1 MSKSY
6 VPFGVVL
13 VVTVAATAGIMAW
26 KSSSRGK
33 NEESAIVDGIERIG
47 KLVTV
52 EYHMSAHVLKTKGKA
67 WYEWKNAKYFAVA
80 SGTVTG
86 SLNIKKASIDVSGDG
101 VNGLV
106 TITFPPDALEV
117 SKPYIRPGDI
127 ICRKISDPN
136 IFHKLKDADYDQAR
150 DEALES
156 MTRVARENG
165 IEERTM
171 ERAEVLL
178 REWLTPMGYRLRVNF
193 QSPGNSSQRQA

>member
-6 VPFGVVL
+6 VPFAVV
-13 VVTVAATAGIMAW
+13 VAVTVAATAGIMAW
-26 KSSSRGK
+26 SNSSGGK

-52 EYHMSAHVLKTKGKA
+52 EYHMSAQVLKTKGKA

-86 SLNIKKASIDVSGDG
+86 SLNIKKASINMSEDG
-101 VNGLV
+101 VNRLV
-106 TITFPPDALEV
+106 TITFPPGALEV
-117 SKPYIRPGDI
+117 SKPYIKPGDI
-127 ICRKISDPN
+127 ICKEISDPN
-136 IFHKLKDADYDQAR
+136 VFHKLKDADYDQAR